1 MLIFDLYKST
11 EHVSRITENILQE
24 NTYRNFDIISKL
36 SIVTLSSFKHCR
48 SILCNTT
55 LLETL
60 DGCAPR
66 CSSGANAGGSAFCH
80 ELDIGWVHI
89 VQWIFSILA
98 ISDWLF

>member
-24 NTYRNFDIISKL
+24 NTYRNFVIISKQ
-36 SIVTLSSFKHCR
+36 SIITLSSFKHCR

-60 DGCAPR
+60 DGC
-66 CSSGANAGGSAFCH
+66 GWGGERGGDAEFYL
-80 ELDIGWVHI
+80 EAD
-89 VQWIFSILA
+89 
-98 ISDWLF
+98 

>member
-60 DGCAPR
+60 DGFGCWW
-66 CSSGANAGGSAFCH
+66 GGERGGDAEFYL
-80 ELDIGWVHI
+80 EADW
-89 VQWIFSILA
+89 
-98 ISDWLF
+98 SDQK